1 MLHLC
6 SAVAFTSLLALS
18 SSAMTIHTRIPAGYE
33 SSVIH
38 AVSDSQ
44 QLLGPERARIIVH
57 DEPELSPYDLE
68 LRVTLQDG
76 RYVVTQLTMNA
87 NRLTDAD
94 DMVRLNRDGSEDD
107 YYTPSVS
114 GPVTAVGL
122 GQVKLPPILRQSL
135 RNHVTA
141 RRLMS
146 NGEWSTGISEEDL
159 VPTTYLLAQL
169 VGDNPTVAVGL
180 ELGISRQIA
189 AQRVSRARKAGLLP
203 ATTKGAR

>member
-1 MLHLC
+1 
-6 SAVAFTSLLALS
+6 
-18 SSAMTIHTRIPAGYE
+18 MTIITRIPAGYE

-38 AVSDSQ
+38 TVSDSQ
-44 QLLGPERARIIVH
+44 QLLGPERARIIVRN
-57 DEPELSPYDLE
+57 EPELSPYDLE
-68 LRVTLQDG
+68 VRVALQDG

-87 NRLTDAD
+87 NKVTDAPD
-94 DMVRLNRDGSEDD
+94 ELRLSRPGSEDD
-107 YYTPSVS
+107 FYTPSAS

-122 GQVKLPPILRQSL
+122 GQVKVPPILRQGL
-135 RNHVTA
+135 RREVTA

-146 NGEWSTGISEEDL
+146 NGEWSTGITEEDL

-169 VGDNPTVAVGL
+169 VGENPTAAVGL

-203 ATTKGAR
+203 PTTKGAR